1 MITRYG
7 MSEKF
12 GLMGL
17 ESKENLYLD
26 GRTYLTCGDA
36 TATEI
41 DHEIMKM
48 LAAAYDRAKTMLSE
62 NRNCLDKISEYL
74 IEKETITGKE
84 FMDIFHEIKNGIEM
98 QEAATEQETIE
109 EKKKEQT
116 EEQTCPS

>member
-17 ESKENLYLD
+17 EQQENQYLD
-26 GRTYLTCGDA
+26 KKTYLTCGDA

-48 LAAAYDRAKTMLSE
+48 LADAYEAAKNLLNE
-62 NRNCLDKISEYL
+62 NRDILEKIAEYL
-74 IEKETITGKE
+74 ISKETITGKE
-84 FMDIFHEIKNGIEM
+84 FMELYHQALAERDLEPCLSI
-98 QEAATEQETIE
+98 
-109 EKKKEQT
+109 
-116 EEQTCPS
+116 